1 MTPSASYC
9 HTNYFYC
16 RIHIASRAWCI
27 MSWCL
32 SHLQSVREQ
41 SCWCSGSRRLMRR
54 QGRPVTAMDCARA
67 DLNLTPVTYLISGN
81 IIATIIS
88 LAHTRISVTRSHRQP
103 AGRQKPRHTHVI
115 EESFW
120 KARFS
125 QGLCLCVAVDS
136 RHLRINVNIEVMI
149 WVNNPLAENKIVPR
163 LFSSKSTHLFLQT
176 SEVTFVE
183 ICNLFYNNCFS
194 LQYMV
199 VR

>member
-1 MTPSASYC
+1 VAIVLRNAMTPSASYC

-16 RIHIASRAWCI
+16 RTHIASRAWCI

-32 SHLQSVREQ
+32 SHLQSVRER

-103 AGRQKPRHTHVI
+103 AGRQKPKTHT
-115 EESFW
+115 W
-120 KARFS
+120 PRNRFEKHDF
-125 QGLCLCVAVDS
+125 LKDCVCVLLS
-136 RHLRINVNIEVMI
+136 IPGTWE
-149 WVNNPLAENKIVPR
+149 
-163 LFSSKSTHLFLQT
+163 
-176 SEVTFVE
+176 
-183 ICNLFYNNCFS
+183 
-194 LQYMV
+194 
-199 VR
+199 